1 MPKKPDGLIITGINQ
16 GAGSTTIAASLARIC
31 AVKGHRTGVMCPVE
45 TGVDQCEKPGQA
57 GKLLKWAAKSEQE
70 DDQVS
75 PYRFKT
81 DLEPA
86 SAAAKENSKID
97 FNHLVQTAENIL
109 AENEFTIIDGSSGL
123 MVPLAGGLLMADFAA
138 MIKLPLVIVC
148 SPGRGAIN
156 HTLMTLYSAR
166 QLGIDVAGYFIN
178 NMPLLKTL
186 REEDLAHALAYMTTE
201 ELFGVL
207 SSVKGSSKE
216 VVEKL
221 SEDILNL
228 KTYFFM
234 APYLPEA

>member
-1 MPKKPDGLIITGINQ
+1 MKSQPEGLIITGIDQ

-31 AVKGHRTGVMCPVE
+31 ASKGHNTGVMCPVE
-45 TGVDQCEKPGQA
+45 TGVDKPESLGHA
-57 GKLLKWAAKSEQE
+57 GELLKWAAQSKQG
-70 DDQVS
+70 DDQIS

-81 DLEPA
+81 NLEPA

-97 FNHLVQTAENIL
+97 FNHLVQTAKSIL
-109 AENEFTIIDGSSGL
+109 AENEFTIIDGSGGL

-138 MIKLPLVIVC
+138 MIKLPMIIVC
-148 SPGRGAIN
+148 SPGKGAMN
-156 HTLMTLYSAR
+156 HTLMTLYSAK

-186 REEDLAHALAYMTTE
+186 GEEELTHALAYMTSE

-207 SSVKGSSKE
+207 SSAKGSSKE
-216 VVEKL
+216 VIEKL

-234 APYLPEA
+234 APYLPKG